1 MGGWVDDDGQM
12 DGWGMDGWMGGWIY
26 LKKNKKNK
34 SKNRLV
40 DL

>member
-1 MGGWVDDDGQM
+1 MM
-12 DGWGMDGWMGGWIY
+12 DRWMVGGMDGWMGWMDIF
-26 LKKNKKNK
+26 LKNKKNK